1 MGLIELKK
9 VLKDGIIIV
18 FIQMLLILALLLTD
32 KDVYLAPALEI
43 FLVLYA
49 SFTGWSMF
57 ERERQEG
64 TMEYLLSL
72 PVSRIKLF
80 LTKLII
86 RSLPVAVMLI
96 VYHLVYQQFSI
107 HFLFSTQ
114 RFMLIYITVF
124 LLSASFSLS
133 IKSFLST
140 FFITLFLSL
149 GLFHFIKLLDV
160 SKNDLN
166 ASLQTGFSYL
176 AVLLLFTL
184 MFNKYDIKPI
194 SYFNK
199 KFIPGL
205 ILVVILIFGVTY
217 VTTHVKW
224 WHCYLTDGG
233 DLIRVSRS
241 KTVVMSEGQDNK
253 IIPYSLSPLYESKQ
267 KLYAS
272 LWKSKT
278 KSRQLVRMNLL
289 SGEIEQKISIPPRYW
304 FHNFMDT
311 RAKIGESIFF
321 LLTKYG
327 HKEYQILEINGDESR
342 IIPVKGDFGDED
354 FHMICGAGDNPRQFF
369 VLTFDPKN
377 HSTGSSVFRILEN
390 GEVEKL
396 FSAKSVAFWN
406 TRLLRFTD
414 RAMILYETGTEIKEI
429 FRRHGDIKKV
439 RRKYE
444 NYIQKKVII
453 KIDDGFHVYDLQE
466 QTQKHINLKKLP
478 YFYFLTDEDALRL
491 IWTQGPEISVSTWKD
506 NHLQVENV
514 WYTQV
519 EGLKIIRVFSSGIV
533 VYNKNQHEVF
543 RFQTAEGG
551 EK

>member
-1 MGLIELKK
+1 MVFIELKN

-18 FIQMLLILALLLTD
+18 FILMLIILAMLLTD

-49 SFTGWSMF
+49 SFTGWSIF

-64 TMEYLLSL
+64 AMEYLLSL

-80 LTKLII
+80 LIKLII

-149 GLFHFIKLLDV
+149 GLFHFIKVLDV

-166 ASLQTGFSYL
+166 ASLQIGFSYL
-176 AVLLLFTL
+176 AVLLLFTI

-205 ILVVILIFGVTY
+205 VLVVILIFGITY
-217 VTTHVKW
+217 ITTHVKW

-233 DLIRVSRS
+233 DLVRVSRS

-253 IIPYSLSPLYESKQ
+253 IIPYSLSPLYERKQ

-272 LWKSKT
+272 LWQGNKKG
-278 KSRQLVRMNLL
+278 RQLVRYDLK
-289 SGEIEQKISIPPRYW
+289 SGKIEKHFDIDKGYW
-304 FHNFMDT
+304 FHKFMDK
-311 RAKIGESIFF
+311 RAGLDNRIYF
-321 LLTKYG
+321 LLTHYG
-327 HKEYQILEINGDESR
+327 HKKYKIMEIWGDESR
-342 IIPVKGDFGDED
+342 IIPVNGNFEGEI

-369 VLTFDPKN
+369 VLAFDVQN
-377 HSTGSSVFRILEN
+377 HSTGSNVFRILEN

-396 FSAKSVAFWN
+396 FTAKSIAFWN
-406 TRLLRFTD
+406 NRLLRFTD
-414 RAMILYETGTEIKEI
+414 QAMILYETGKEMKEI
-429 FRRHGDIKKV
+429 FRRNGDIKKV
-439 RRKYE
+439 RRKFE

-453 KIDDGFHVYDLQE
+453 KIDDGFHVYDLQD
-466 QTQKHINLKKLP
+466 QTQESIHIKKLP
-478 YFYFLTDEDALRL
+478 YFYLLTDEGDLRL

-514 WYTQV
+514 WYTRV

-543 RFQTAEGG
+543 RFQ
-551 EK
+551 KN

>member
-18 FIQMLLILALLLTD
+18 IILMLLILALLLTD

-64 TMEYLLSL
+64 AMEYLLSL

-80 LTKLII
+80 LTKFII
-86 RSLPVAVMLI
+86 RSLPVTVMLI

-107 HFLFSTQ
+107 HFLFSNQ
-114 RFMLIYITVF
+114 RFIPIYITVF

-149 GLFHFIKLLDV
+149 GLFHFIKILDV

-166 ASLQTGFSYL
+166 ASLQAVFSYL
-176 AVLLLFTL
+176 AVLLLFTI

-205 ILVVILIFGVTY
+205 VLVVILIFGITY

-224 WHCYLTDGG
+224 WHCYMTDEG

-253 IIPYSLSPLYESKQ
+253 IIPYSLSPLYERKQ

-272 LWKSKT
+272 LWKGKK
-278 KSRQLVRMNLL
+278 KSRQLVRYDLK
-289 SGEIEQKISIPPRYW
+289 SGKIEKHYDIDQGYW
-304 FHNFMDT
+304 FHHFIDK
-311 RAKIGESIFF
+311 RASLGNRIYF
-321 LLTKYG
+321 LLTRYG
-327 HKEYQILEINGDESR
+327 HKKYKIMEIRGDESR
-342 IIPVKGDFGDED
+342 IITVNGDFGDED
-354 FHMICGAGDNPRQFF
+354 FHMICGVIENPLQFI
-369 VLTFDPKN
+369 VMTMSKTN
-377 HSTGSSVFRILEN
+377 RSTGSSVFRILEN
-390 GEVEKL
+390 GHVEKL
-396 FSAKSVAFWN
+396 FTAKSVAFWN
-406 TRLLRFTD
+406 NRLLRFTD
-414 RAMILYETGTEIKEI
+414 QAMILYETGAEIKEI
-429 FRRHGDIKKV
+429 FRRNGDIKKV

-453 KIDDGFHVYDLQE
+453 KIDEGFHVYDLQD
-466 QTQKHINLKKLP
+466 QTQESINIQKLP
-478 YFYFLTDEDALRL
+478 YFYFLTDEGDLRL

-506 NHLQVENV
+506 NHFQVENV

-519 EGLKIIRVFSSGIV
+519 EGLKIIRVFSSGVV
-533 VYNKNQHEVF
+533 VYNQKQHEVF
-543 RFQTAEGG
+543 RFQIDEGR
-551 EK
+551 